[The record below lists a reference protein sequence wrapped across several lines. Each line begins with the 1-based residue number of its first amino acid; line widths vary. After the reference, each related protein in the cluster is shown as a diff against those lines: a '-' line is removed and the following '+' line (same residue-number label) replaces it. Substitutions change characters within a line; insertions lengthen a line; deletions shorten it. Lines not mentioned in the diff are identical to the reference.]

1 MVLVKFIRVNALSKG
16 KRAKSLY
23 RFVVCEGVRT
33 SGVVEL
39 VSGLNKVLFRRRMN
53 MIE

>member
-33 SGVVEL
+33 SGVV
-39 VSGLNKVLFRRRMN
+39 VGTGKRIGIRYCSAAA
-53 MIE
+53 